1 MHQVTTP
8 FLASLEGSEIT
19 TDADPYFSL
28 PAQTWI
34 ITQHLEESALLMSQK
49 EVARHG
55 PVSTMAKFLCYRKDD
70 VTQKP
75 AFMRIHRQIPTI
87 GTEYSK
93 PEIRAL
99 QAVPKYMPTELKAF
113 QKLKSMACGVTP
125 ALLGYNEAQQDND
138 EAVPGGFSVCIVW
151 DKVPGESLSDEY
163 FWSLDRDARDTIR
176 REFRRVNEQFLPC
189 GIEPTPPTTTNLI
202 YDQVSGSIHICGFSA
217 AEFPS
222 PQKTWSDTRYVLYCL
237 ANPSDKMDWALD
249 SSEWEF

>member
-34 ITQHLEESALLMSQK
+34 ITQHLEESALLMSQN

-99 QAVPKYMPTELKAF
+99 QAVPMYTPTELKAF
-113 QKLKSMACGVTP
+113 QKLKSMACNVTP
-125 ALLGYNEAQQDND
+125 ALLGYKEAQQDND
-138 EAVPGGFSVCIVW
+138 EAVPGGFSVYIVW

-176 REFRRVNEQFLPC
+176 REFRRFLPC

-202 YDQVSGSIHICGFSA
+202 YDQ
-217 AEFPS
+217 
-222 PQKTWSDTRYVLYCL
+222 TWSDTRYVLYCL
-237 ANPSDKMDWALD
+237 ANPSRKMDWALD